1 MRFDDEYYP
10 HASSAHPYALPQP
23 TPQMQ
28 QPPPPSLP
36 PLPQLTDKFM
46 KAYYYEFL
54 DRFTPQHDM
63 MHPEVSVGRQ
73 FQYDNED
80 KIFDANHMRN
90 MSPEKREEWVR
101 FYQDILDNNKMY
113 KPFYPRQPSLIPHED
128 DQGQLFGPTA
138 PSSNSI
144 QAARYPAG
152 NRTSRGISGMPGPYG
167 FTYGGG
173 PKSRGRKSRGRKSRG
188 RKSRGRK
195 SHGRKSRGKRV

>member
-1 MRFDDEYYP
+1 
-10 HASSAHPYALPQP
+10 
-23 TPQMQ
+23 MQ

-128 DQGQLFGPTA
+128 NCSDRPLLPVTA
-138 PSSNSI
+138 SKLL
-144 QAARYPAG
+144 
-152 NRTSRGISGMPGPYG
+152 GILLVTGL
-167 FTYGGG
+167 
-173 PKSRGRKSRGRKSRG
+173 
-188 RKSRGRK
+188 
-195 SHGRKSRGKRV
+195 VEA